1 VADNIS
7 KGQPQFSITQQGH
20 RFVAEGR
27 KGCEAAQYPDDQKCP
42 GFRWNDPSLIG
53 EFRKEADERAAKDID
68 GQGAERELNA
78 LAQVLSIAAHK
89 IAQDGPNEP
98 ACADEKQ
105 CAQNVTLSKC
115 ERDCRAIVLK

>member
-1 VADNIS
+1 MTDDIP
-7 KGQPQFSITQQGH
+7 KGQPQFSVAQQVH
-20 RFVAEGR
+20 RFVPERGKGR
-27 KGCEAAQYPDDQKCP
+27 EAAQYSDDQKCP

-115 ERDCRAIVLK
+115 ERDC

>member
-1 VADNIS
+1 MTDDIP
-7 KGQPQFSITQQGH
+7 KGQPQFAIAQQVH
-20 RFVAEGR
+20 RFVPERGEG
-27 KGCEAAQYPDDQKCP
+27 GEAAQYSDDQKCSS
-42 GFRWNDPSLIG
+42 FRWNDTSLIG
-53 EFRKEADERAAKDID
+53 EFSEKADERAAKDID

-115 ERDCRAIVLK
+115 DWDCRAIVLK